1 MTMLPTLVDR
11 NVDLAKS
18 YLRGAKMQSL
28 AARHGM
34 TYQAVQRS
42 CADVM
47 FAALS
52 RKPRE
57 ARFWF
62 MQGKLADAME
72 RIDKWADKAKQAKP
86 RG

>member
-1 MTMLPTLVDR
+1 MLPTLVDR

-28 AARHGM
+28 AERHNL

-42 CADVM
+42 CADVIYP
-47 FAALS
+47 ALGYL
-52 RKPRE
+52 PRV
-57 ARFWF
+57 ARFWLL
-62 MQGKLADAME
+62 QGKLTDAME
-72 RIDKWADKAKQAKP
+72 RIDQWASKAKKAKP